1 MTTHF
6 TARRGC
12 ALVAG
17 ASLLVLAAACA
28 KKDAASDTAVV
39 TSAASNSSSMTQR
52 QTQDLHEDVHDYQ
65 LSQGTVDKVIAA
77 TQKMHALEK
86 ANPQLVDAMNREHGD
101 ASDAKSIDEMASRL
115 DAMPPVKSVLSS
127 VGLSARDYVLTS
139 FALMEAG
146 TAYQLQKAGKLPP
159 NSDLAKDVST
169 VNLAY
174 IGTHQAQLQALEKAN
189 SDLNDGGE

>member
-1 MTTHF
+1 MTTRF
-6 TARRGC
+6 TARRGF

-28 KKDAASDTAVV
+28 NKDVASDTAAV
-39 TSAASNSSSMTQR
+39 TSAASNSSAMTQR

-86 ANPQLVDAMNREHGD
+86 ANPQLVDAMNKEHDD
-101 ASDAKSIDEMASRL
+101 ASDARSIDEMASRL

-146 TAYQLQKAGKLPP
+146 AAYQLQKAGKLPP
-159 NSDLAKDVST
+159 NSDLAKDVSA

-174 IGTHQAQLQALEKAN
+174 VGTHQAQLQALEKAN
-189 SDLNDGGE
+189 SDVNDGGE